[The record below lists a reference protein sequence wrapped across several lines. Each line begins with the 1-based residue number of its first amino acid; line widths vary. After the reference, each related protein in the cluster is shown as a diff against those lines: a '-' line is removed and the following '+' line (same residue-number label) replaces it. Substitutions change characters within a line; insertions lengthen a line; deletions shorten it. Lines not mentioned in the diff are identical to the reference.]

1 MSNSYKKDEIY
12 SLHYFLKSL
21 HFDLTVSV
29 PDNFT
34 YFKFDLKL
42 TLRFLNNW
50 LFCFIA
56 VFEAMFIGLPIMIC
70 FSVSYRAIHLYL
82 LLVLFEWL
90 MMVKC
95 LNGGMFS
102 FISNKFILKQYFTRF

>member
-1 MSNSYKKDEIY
+1 MHEHAHLKSNYGGQKEPKSRVTAHLCYLYKQGKIRLICKLQSSKKNVSNSYKKDEIY

-56 VFEAMFIGLPIMIC
+56 V
-70 FSVSYRAIHLYL
+70 S
-82 LLVLFEWL
+82 
-90 MMVKC
+90 
-95 LNGGMFS
+95 
-102 FISNKFILKQYFTRF
+102 